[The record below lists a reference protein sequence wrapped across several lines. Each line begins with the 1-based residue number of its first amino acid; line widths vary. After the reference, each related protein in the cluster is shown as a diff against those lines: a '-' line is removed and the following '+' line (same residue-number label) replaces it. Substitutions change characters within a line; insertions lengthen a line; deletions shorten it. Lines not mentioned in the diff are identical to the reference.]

1 MTTAMIPESAP
12 FTNQQRAWLNG
23 FFAALLNA
31 PSGSPTNGHGHAVD
45 AHVECCVNGNAAS
58 AATLIEEETF
68 PWHDPALPID
78 ERLTLAVDR
87 PLERKLMSCMAQL
100 NCGACGYLCQSYGE
114 AIARGEEKDLTR
126 CTPGGSDT
134 AKMLKKL
141 MAEPREPATATNG
154 VANGTVNG
162 TATTTTN
169 GHASAANKQ
178 APKQSTADGETIP
191 GTSRQNPLVAVLV
204 ENRRLTHVDAPKDTR
219 HVVIDLGD
227 SGLEYEA
234 GDSLGILP
242 MNCPQLVDETL
253 AALGAT
259 GAESIS
265 MGDGRRKSLRQALAG
280 DFQLTKCRP
289 ALWELLRQYAG
300 DDVLKEELKVA
311 ASGGD
316 DFAATADVAEALQ
329 KYSTCRP
336 PIEAFVAAL
345 GKLQPRLY
353 SISSSH
359 RKHPGQVH
367 LTVGVVQFE
376 SLGKRRHGVASHYIG
391 VRSRPGE
398 AVRVFVQKSRFR
410 LPADDATPV
419 IMVGPGTGIAPF
431 RAFLEER
438 EARGAKGRNW
448 LVFGNQY
455 IDYNFLYRDE
465 LDAWCDDDLLTRL
478 DLAFS
483 RDGTTKVYVQ
493 DRLRENAAELWDW
506 LQAGAH
512 FYICGD
518 AKKMAV
524 DVEGTLRDVI
534 AKHGGLDESG
544 AKKYLAEMQ
553 KAGRYQK
560 DVY

>member
-1 MTTAMIPESAP
+1 MTMAMIPESAP
-12 FTNQQRAWLNG
+12 FDNRQRAWLTG
-23 FFAALLNA
+23 FFAALLNTPA
-31 PSGSPTNGHGHAVD
+31 GGAINGNGSAVNGTVNGHAEAAVP
-45 AHVECCVNGNAAS
+45 APA
-58 AATLIEEETF
+58 EEEAF
-68 PWHDPALPID
+68 PWHDPALPLD
-78 ERLTLAVDR
+78 ERLALAVER

-114 AIARGEEKDLTR
+114 AIASGEEKDLTR
-126 CTPGGSDT
+126 CTPGGADT

-141 MAEPREPATATNG
+141 MAEPREPAAAKGSTNG
-154 VANGTVNG
+154 AVNGTVNG
-162 TATTTTN
+162 AAHAVVN
-169 GHASAANKQ
+169 GHAPAVNGHKLAA
-178 APKQSTADGETIP
+178 PSVDGAAMA

-204 ENRRLTHVDAPKDTR
+204 ENRRLTHPDAPKDTR
-219 HVVIDLGD
+219 HVVIDFGD
-227 SGLEYEA
+227 SDLAYEA

-253 AALGAT
+253 QALGAT
-259 GAESIS
+259 GAESVVV
-265 MGDGRRKSLRQALAG
+265 GEGRRKSLRQALAG
-280 DFQLTKCRP
+280 EFQLTKCRP
-289 ALWELLRQYAG
+289 ALWELLAEHA
-300 DDVLKEELKVA
+300 DDHLKEELKIVA
-311 ASGGD
+311 AGD
-316 DFAATADVAEALQ
+316 GDFAATADVADALQ
-329 KYSTCRP
+329 KYPTCRP
-336 PIEAFVAAL
+336 PLEAFIGAL

-353 SISSSH
+353 SISSSQ

-410 LPADDATPV
+410 LPASDDTPV

-438 EARGAKGRNW
+438 EARGAKGKNW

-455 IDYNFLYRDE
+455 IDYDFLYRDE
-465 LDAWCDDDLLTRL
+465 LDAWCDSDLLTRL

-483 RDGTTKVYVQ
+483 RDGTKKVYVQ
-493 DRLRENAAELWDW
+493 DRLQENAGELWDW

-518 AKKMAV
+518 AKRMAL
-524 DVEGTLRDVI
+524 DVEATLRKVI
-534 AKHGGLDESG
+534 VERGGLDEAG
-544 AKKYLAEMQ
+544 VKKYLAEMQ
-553 KAGRYQK
+553 KSGRYQK

>member
-1 MTTAMIPESAP
+1 MTMAMIPESAP
-12 FTNQQRAWLNG
+12 FDNRQRAWLNG

-31 PSGSPTNGHGHAVD
+31 PAGSA
-45 AHVECCVNGNAAS
+45 VNGNGSAVNGHAEAAP
-58 AATLIEEETF
+58 APVEEEAF

-78 ERLTLAVDR
+78 ERLALAVER

-114 AIARGEEKDLTR
+114 AIASGEEKDLTR
-126 CTPGGSDT
+126 CTPGGADT

-141 MAEPREPATATNG
+141 MAEPREPAAVNGTANGTANGATHTATNG
-154 VANGTVNG
+154 HAPAVNG
-162 TATTTTN
+162 HKPAAPAVDGAATA
-169 GHASAANKQ
+169 
-178 APKQSTADGETIP
+178 

-204 ENRRLTHVDAPKDTR
+204 ENRRLTHPDAPKDTR
-219 HVVIDLGD
+219 HVVIDFGD
-227 SGLEYEA
+227 SDLAYEA

-253 AALGAT
+253 QALGAT
-259 GAESIS
+259 GAESVVV
-265 MGDGRRKSLRQALAG
+265 GDGRRKSLRQALAG
-280 DFQLTKCRP
+280 EFQLTKCRP
-289 ALWELLRQYAG
+289 ALWELLAEHA
-300 DDVLKEELKVA
+300 DDDLKEELKIA
-311 ASGGD
+311 ASGD
-316 DFAATADVAEALQ
+316 NDFAATADVADALQ
-329 KYSTCRP
+329 KYPTCRP
-336 PIEAFVAAL
+336 PLEAFIGAL

-353 SISSSH
+353 SISSSQ

-410 LPADDATPV
+410 LPPADDTPV

-438 EARGAKGRNW
+438 EARGAKGKNW

-455 IDYNFLYRDE
+455 IDYDFLYRDE
-465 LDAWCDDDLLTRL
+465 LDAWCDSDLLTRL

-483 RDGTTKVYVQ
+483 RDGTKKVYVQ
-493 DRLRENAAELWDW
+493 DRLQENAAELWDW

-518 AKKMAV
+518 AKRMAL
-524 DVEGTLRDVI
+524 DVEATLRKVLVER
-534 AKHGGLDESG
+534 GGLDEAG
-544 AKKYLAEMQ
+544 AKKHLADMQ

>member
-1 MTTAMIPESAP
+1 MTMTTIPESAP

-23 FFAALLNA
+23 FFAALLNTQDGGA
-31 PSGSPTNGHGHAVD
+31 TNGHGPALNGHAQNGHTQLNGSAGAATVD
-45 AHVECCVNGNAAS
+45 APA
-58 AATLIEEETF
+58 EEEAF
-68 PWHDPALPID
+68 PWHDPALPLD
-78 ERLTLAVDR
+78 ERLALAVDR

-126 CTPGGSDT
+126 CTPGGGDT
-134 AKMLKKL
+134 AKALKKL
-141 MAEPREPATATNG
+141 MAEPRDPAASNGTAK
-154 VANGTVNG
+154 VATTAIATVNG
-162 TATTTTN
+162 STKAATD
-169 GHASAANKQ
+169 GANM
-178 APKQSTADGETIP
+178 P
-191 GTSRQNPLVAVLV
+191 GTSRQNPLLAVLV

-259 GAESIS
+259 GAESVS
-265 MGDGRRKSLRQALAG
+265 VGDSRRKSLRQALAG

-289 ALWELLRQYAG
+289 AMWELLAESAA
-300 DDVLKEELKVA
+300 DDVLKEELKIA
-311 ASGGD
+311 ASGND
-316 DFAATADVAEALQ
+316 DFAATADVVDALR
-329 KYSTCRP
+329 KYPSCRP
-336 PIEAFVAAL
+336 SVDAFVGAL

-353 SISSSH
+353 SISSSQ

-410 LPADDATPV
+410 LPTDDATPV

-438 EARGAKGRNW
+438 EARGAKGKNW

-455 IDYNFLYRDE
+455 IDYDFLYREE
-465 LDAWCDDDLLTRL
+465 LDAWCDADLITRL

-483 RDGTTKVYVQ
+483 RDGAKKVYVQ

-518 AKKMAV
+518 AKRMAV
-524 DVEGTLRDVI
+524 DVETTLREAI
-534 AKHGGLDESG
+534 MQHAGLDEAG
-544 AKKYLAEMQ
+544 AKKYLADMQ